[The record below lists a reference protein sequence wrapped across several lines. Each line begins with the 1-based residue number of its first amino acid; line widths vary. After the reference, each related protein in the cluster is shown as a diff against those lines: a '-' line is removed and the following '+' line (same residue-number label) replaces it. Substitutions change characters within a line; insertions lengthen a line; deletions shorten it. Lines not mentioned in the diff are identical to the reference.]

1 MLIHKICLILRQS
14 RTTEVPQD
22 CSGEMQSMQ
31 MLIMCNANGSPIP
44 ARSGLN
50 IPIQSMN
57 VLELCDP
64 NLRLGPVCRPSR
76 RTFPCVAPRP
86 LEHPRNPACPSACH
100 DTGFFFT
107 LGILVIFFLCFLYL
121 NSLSRS

>member
-22 CSGEMQSMQ
+22 CSREMQSMQ

-44 ARSGLN
+44 TRSGLN
-50 IPIQSMN
+50 ISIQSMN
-57 VLELCDP
+57 VLELHDP

-76 RTFPCVAPRP
+76 RTFPRVAPRP
-86 LEHPRNPACPSACH
+86 LEHPRKPACPSACH